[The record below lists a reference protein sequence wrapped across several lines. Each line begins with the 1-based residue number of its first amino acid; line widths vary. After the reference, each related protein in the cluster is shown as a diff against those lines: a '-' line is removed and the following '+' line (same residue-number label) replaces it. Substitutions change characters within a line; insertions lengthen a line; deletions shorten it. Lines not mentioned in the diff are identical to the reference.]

1 MAQMTQHMSYALIV
15 VDQTQRE
22 KLVIEQIP
30 RVRCIARRIHVRLPR
45 QVLLEDLVHAGI
57 VGLVEAVNKYDP
69 NKNVQLHHYAEF
81 RIRGAILD
89 SLREVDWGSRSLRRK
104 GRRIQQVISDY
115 NGRLGRDPTE
125 PEIASGLDMSLQS
138 LQHLLGELRG
148 LNLLSLQ
155 AMAGENRLND
165 LSMAIRTRADD
176 DPFHQL
182 LRSEMALLLAKAV
195 SELPPREHEVLVLY
209 HYQELTMKEVAIILG
224 VGESRVSQLH
234 TQALPRL
241 RARMY
246 ELMQISG
253 PSCISESSDPR

>member
-1 MAQMTQHMSYALIV
+1 MAHTTQHMSYALIV

-22 KLVIEQIP
+22 RLVIEQIP
-30 RVRCIARRIHVRLPR
+30 RVRFIARGIHVRLPR

-89 SLREVDWGSRSLRRK
+89 SLREVDWGPRSLRRE
-104 GRRIQQVISDY
+104 GRRVQKVISDY

-125 PEIASGLDMSLQS
+125 PEIASGLDINLES

-155 AMAGENRLND
+155 AIEGENKLGD
-165 LSMAIRTRADD
+165 LVAIRTRADD
-176 DPFHQL
+176 DPLHQL
-182 LRSEMALLLAKAV
+182 LRSEMTFLLAKAV
-195 SELPPREHEVLVLY
+195 GEMPRREREVLVLY
-209 HYQELTMKEVAIILG
+209 HYQELTMKEIAIVLG

-234 TQALPRL
+234 ARALPRL

-246 ELMQISG
+246 ELTQLSV
-253 PSCISESSDPR
+253 PTCLSESSGH